1 MNALFEDKERNYNGT
16 KFYAELDY
24 EYLDR
29 SSRSEAKKVRDLL
42 NQLFS
47 LLPEDE
53 QKDIH
58 SRITGRDTSNYKS
71 ATFELLLHGIFIT
84 NGCEVT
90 IHPKL
95 NNGSTSRPD
104 FLIKTPYGNEFYLEA
119 VLASEFDDNYKA
131 AEKRKDVV
139 LDTINKMESPC
150 FFLGITAEGNPDTPP
165 KGKPLKR
172 HLQAWLKSLDPDT
185 VIKEIEEK
193 GHEALPTT
201 MWNHD
206 GWEIEFEAIPK
217 KPESRGKDGNII
229 GVLSGGVRWVN
240 SWRPMRD
247 AITSK
252 GNHYGELDKPFL
264 IAVNTDLFRLDKIDE
279 MQALFGEE
287 QYIFKVGD
295 QNPQPEMQRAPNGA
309 WHGKQGVQYTRV
321 SGVWF
326 FDNLNPWNIVSRKH
340 TIYFNPWAQAVLPD
354 YIKVFPYAQSE
365 DNKMVWNEGKNL
377 GDALGLEAEW
387 PE

>member
-1 MNALFEDKERNYNGT
+1 MNVLFEDKDRDYNGS

-42 NQLFS
+42 NKLFS
-47 LLPEDE
+47 LLPEEE
-53 QKDIH
+53 QKDIY

-84 NGCEVT
+84 NGCEVA
-90 IHPKL
+90 IHPEL
-95 NNGSTSRPD
+95 NNGSMSRPD
-104 FLIKTPYGNEFYLEA
+104 FLIKTPGGDEFYLEA

-131 AEKRKDVV
+131 AVKRKDVV
-139 LDTINKMESPC
+139 LDTINKMESPF

-172 HLQAWLKSLDPDT
+172 HLQTWLESLDPDA
-185 VIKEIEEK
+185 VIKEIEEN
-193 GHEALPTT
+193 GHYSLPRT

-229 GVLSGGVRWVN
+229 GALSGGVRWVN

-247 AITSK
+247 AVTSK

-287 QYIFKVGD
+287 QYIFKVED
-295 QNPQPEMQRAPNGA
+295 PNPQPDMQRAPNGA
-309 WHGKQGVQYTRV
+309 WHGNQGVQYTRV
-321 SGVWF
+321 SGTWF

-365 DNKMVWNEGKNL
+365 DHLMVWNDGKSL
-377 GDALGLEAEW
+377 GDTLGLEAGW